1 MPTFQCPYCK
11 NAFDFSPESETDRIL
26 CPHCNQSVL
35 LQPILQG
42 APFQRRPAESKLQ
55 SKCSVCDGLMSIKA
69 TDCPHCGDPK
79 QSNIPF
85 IFYAIAFLWTAIG
98 LVLTVLGIGI
108 GISLGNLGNH

>member
-1 MPTFQCPYCK
+1 
-11 NAFDFSPESETDRIL
+11 
-26 CPHCNQSVL
+26 
-35 LQPILQG
+35 
-42 APFQRRPAESKLQ
+42 
-55 SKCSVCDGLMSIKA
+55 MSIKA

-98 LVLTVLGIGI
+98 IVIVIGLVLTVLGIGI